1 MKRWPHII
9 ITVLVAINLLISV
22 FPSPRRAY
30 SQEVQEQAPV
40 SVTSQTQ
47 TFFPDADAYV
57 ASGPDWRDNPRG
69 QSGALFVG
77 YEAGTWNLNKT
88 RSLLHFDLSS
98 LGNDIRIIRAEL
110 RLYYTFALVLTR
122 NERLRIKVYPLTSQW
137 SEKTVTWSSQPLY
150 DSQHLVGQADVGTQ
164 VGTWITW
171 NLDPNVVQDWIQ
183 HPNKNYGIIL
193 VSAQEGTNEV
203 RLRQF
208 IARDYDDATKHPRL
222 VIEYQRVTPTPTPTA
237 TPVPTPTPTP
247 RPPYV
252 RVDLSQISLTNGF
265 IQYEIRSKNMGDLI
279 AESVVITNRV
289 PMRAQVVGSLSG
301 GQKNERGEIVWH
313 LGNLEPDEEDVRS
326 YVVQILTPI
335 PTFTLTPTA
344 TFTPTPTLT
353 PTSSPTYSPTLTPTL
368 TITYTSTSTPTFTP
382 TPTLTP
388 IPTPT
393 MTPTRTSTAISNVV
407 STPGSVCEAWLRTSW
422 VLLCNEGAYAKWQYN
437 GKTHVSRSKWLI
449 WPDTRI
455 KTTYLPT
462 IYCK

>member
-1 MKRWPHII
+1 MKRWPRILT
-9 ITVLVAINLLISV
+9 TVLVAINLLILGL
-22 FPSPRRAY
+22 PSPHSVY
-30 SQEVQEQAPV
+30 SQDVQEQAPV
-40 SVTSQTQ
+40 STISQTQ

-57 ASGPDWRDNPRG
+57 ASGPNWRDNPRG
-69 QSGALFVG
+69 KSGGLFVG
-77 YEAGTWNLNKT
+77 YEAGIWNLNKT

-98 LGNDIRIIRAEL
+98 LGNNIRITRAEL
-110 RLYYTFALVLTR
+110 RLYYTYALYLQE
-122 NERLRIKVYPLTSQW
+122 NEQLRLKAYPLTAPW
-137 SEKTVTWSSQPLY
+137 NEETVTWNTQPPY
-150 DSQHLVGQADVGTQ
+150 DSQHLMGQTDVSTQ

-183 HPNKNYGIIL
+183 HPNRNYGIL
-193 VSAQEGTNEV
+193 LLSARENTKEV

-208 IARDYDDATKHPRL
+208 VARDYNDATKHPRL

-237 TPVPTPTPTP
+237 TPIPTPTPTP
-247 RPPYV
+247 RPPHV
-252 RVDLSQISLTNGF
+252 HVELSQIPLTDGF
-265 IQYEIRSKNMGDLI
+265 IQYEIRYKNIGDLI
-279 AESVVITNRV
+279 AESVVVTNMV
-289 PMRAQVVGSLSG
+289 PVRSQVVGSLSG

-388 IPTPT
+388 TLTPT
-393 MTPTRTSTAISNVV
+393 MTPTRTSTATSNIVF
-407 STPGSVCEAWLRTSW
+407 TPGSVCEAWLRTSW

-437 GKTHVSRSKWLI
+437 GKTHGSRSKWLI

-455 KTTYLPT
+455 KMTYLPM